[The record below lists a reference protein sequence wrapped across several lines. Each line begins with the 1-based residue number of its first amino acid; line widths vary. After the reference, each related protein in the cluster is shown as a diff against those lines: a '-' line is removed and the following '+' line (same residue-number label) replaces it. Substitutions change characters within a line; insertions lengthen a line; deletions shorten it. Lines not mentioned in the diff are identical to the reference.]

1 MIMPL
6 LVGMYASFAIIAMS
20 ITPIVAAEETEDIP
34 TNAQNTGYHDSLV
47 AALSQAGLVG
57 ALQADGPFTVFAPT
71 DQAFA
76 DAGIDLTTFDTEEE
90 NNTLVDILKYHVVV
104 GNILSTDLTDGM
116 TTNAFNGDELV
127 FDLSNDNVMVNDA
140 RVTEQDIL
148 ASNGVIHVID
158 KVLMP
163 PADPVGDICF
173 NSVTQTLVP
182 GANYE
187 VCSAYMYVVDFEMA
201 GQTFTGCYNTQT
213 HQLADVSQEICEA
226 YTWIPAID
234 IPSTAAA
241 TTIHTSLVAAL
252 TQADLVTALQADG
265 PFTVFAPTDQAFADA
280 GIDLTALDTEEGKAT
295 LVDIL
300 KYHVYSGS
308 VASTEVTDGLTVT
321 MLNGDDATF
330 AVSDGVVKVGDATVT
345 LADVTA
351 SNGVIHVIDKV
362 LMPPADLV
370 DIPSTAA
377 ATTIHTSLVAALT
390 QADLVTALQAD
401 GPFTVFAPTDQAF
414 ADAGIDLT
422 ALDTE
427 EGKATLVDI
436 LKYHV
441 YSGSVA
447 STEVTDGLTV
457 TMLNGDDATFA
468 VSDGVVK
475 VGDATVT
482 LADVTASNGVIHV
495 IDKVLMPP
503 ADIPEGCDYVVGI
516 DSTGYKF
523 DNPDLS
529 INVGQTVCWIWN
541 DESMGHN
548 VAQIENEGDKER
560 LRGGKYSG
568 EMMETED
575 FRITFDEDQTFFY
588 ICEPH
593 VSMDMVG
600 KVTVGTGIMVE
611 SEPTT
616 VEDETENSTPGFTA
630 IVLAIGVISAVFVAS
645 RMDRE

>member
-1 MIMPL
+1 MPL

-34 TNAQNTGYHDSLV
+34 TNAQNTGYHDSLY

-90 NNTLVDILKYHVVV
+90 NNTLVDILTYHVVV

-140 RVTEQDIL
+140 RVTQQDIL

-213 HQLADVSQEICEA
+213 HQFADVSQEICEA

>member
-1 MIMPL
+1 
-6 LVGMYASFAIIAMS
+6 
-20 ITPIVAAEETEDIP
+20 
-34 TNAQNTGYHDSLV
+34 
-47 AALSQAGLVG
+47 
-57 ALQADGPFTVFAPT
+57 
-71 DQAFA
+71 
-76 DAGIDLTTFDTEEE
+76 
-90 NNTLVDILKYHVVV
+90 
-104 GNILSTDLTDGM
+104 
-116 TTNAFNGDELV
+116 
-127 FDLSNDNVMVNDA
+127 
-140 RVTEQDIL
+140 
-148 ASNGVIHVID
+148 
-158 KVLMP
+158 
-163 PADPVGDICF
+163 
-173 NSVTQTLVP
+173 
-182 GANYE
+182 
-187 VCSAYMYVVDFEMA
+187 
-201 GQTFTGCYNTQT
+201 
-213 HQLADVSQEICEA
+213 
-226 YTWIPAID
+226 
-234 IPSTAAA
+234 
-241 TTIHTSLVAAL
+241 
-252 TQADLVTALQADG
+252 
-265 PFTVFAPTDQAFADA
+265 
-280 GIDLTALDTEEGKAT
+280 
-295 LVDIL
+295 
-300 KYHVYSGS
+300 
-308 VASTEVTDGLTVT
+308 
-321 MLNGDDATF
+321 
-330 AVSDGVVKVGDATVT
+330 
-345 LADVTA
+345 
-351 SNGVIHVIDKV
+351 
-362 LMPPADLV
+362 MPPADLV

-390 QADLVTALQAD
+390 QADLVAALQAD

>member
-1 MIMPL
+1 MPL
-6 LVGMYASFAIIAMS
+6 LVGMYASFAIVAMS

-90 NNTLVDILKYHVVV
+90 NNTLVDILTYHVVV

-148 ASNGVIHVID
+148 
-158 KVLMP
+158 
-163 PADPVGDICF
+163 
-173 NSVTQTLVP
+173 
-182 GANYE
+182 
-187 VCSAYMYVVDFEMA
+187 
-201 GQTFTGCYNTQT
+201 
-213 HQLADVSQEICEA
+213 
-226 YTWIPAID
+226 
-234 IPSTAAA
+234 
-241 TTIHTSLVAAL
+241 
-252 TQADLVTALQADG
+252 
-265 PFTVFAPTDQAFADA
+265 
-280 GIDLTALDTEEGKAT
+280 
-295 LVDIL
+295 
-300 KYHVYSGS
+300 
-308 VASTEVTDGLTVT
+308 
-321 MLNGDDATF
+321 
-330 AVSDGVVKVGDATVT
+330 
-345 LADVTA
+345 A

-436 LKYHV
+436 LTYHV